1 MTQVNLRETK
11 QWSIL
16 GILHIIRANLKPHFV
31 GVIMSNHAPKVDP
44 IAKIIFLLSL
54 LAIVAV
60 VYVLV
65 SSLISTYQRN
75 STKGEVDTT
84 QLIMKVGENIKPIGV
99 SSLSGAPVAAAAG
112 RDGKEIYDAVCTACH
127 ATGVLD
133 SPKLGDKAAW
143 EDRAANGL
151 DALLATATNG
161 KGSMPAKGGD
171 PSLTDA
177 EIRTVVLYMTKEAG
191 LDLGGAVEEKKEA
204 PSAETPKEAAKI
216 EEKIEE
222 KPAVAVAPTPA
233 KAPESQPA
241 PVVPPAPVVAAAPV
255 VAEAPAAP
263 SIDGKKI
270 YDSAC
275 FACHATGVAGS
286 PKLGD
291 KAAWA
296 PRIATGMDA
305 LYTTSLK
312 GKGAMPPKGGNMAL
326 EDEKVKAAVDY
337 MVSQS
342 K

>member
-1 MTQVNLRETK
+1 
-11 QWSIL
+11 
-16 GILHIIRANLKPHFV
+16 
-31 GVIMSNHAPKVDP
+31 MSSHAPKVDP
-44 IAKIIFLLSL
+44 IAKIMFLISL

-65 SSLISTYQRN
+65 SSLISTYKRN
-75 STKGEVDTT
+75 SVKGEVDTT
-84 QLIMKVGENIKPIGV
+84 QLIMKVEGNLKPIGI
-99 SSLSGAPVAAAAG
+99 SSLSGAPVVGAAG
-112 RDGKEIYDAVCTACH
+112 RGGKEIYDAVCTACH
-127 ATGVLD
+127 TTGILD
-133 SPKLGDKAAW
+133 SPKLGDKVAW
-143 EDRAANGL
+143 EARAAGGL
-151 DALLATATNG
+151 DALLANATNG

-177 EIRTVVLYMTKEAG
+177 EIRAVVLYITKESG
-191 LDLGGAVEEKKEA
+191 LDLGGAVEVKKEA
-204 PSAETPKEAAKI
+204 PATEAPKAEKKV
-216 EEKIEE
+216 EE

-233 KAPESQPA
+233 KAPESKPA
-241 PVVPPAPVVAAAPV
+241 PVVPAAPTVAVAPVIAAAP
-255 VAEAPAAP
+255 ATPAAP
-263 SIDGKKI
+263 SIDGKKV

-275 FACHATGVAGS
+275 FACHASGVAGS

-296 PRIATGMDA
+296 PRIATGMEA

-326 EDEKVKAAVDY
+326 ADDKVKAAVDY

>member
-1 MTQVNLRETK
+1 
-11 QWSIL
+11 
-16 GILHIIRANLKPHFV
+16 
-31 GVIMSNHAPKVDP
+31 MSSHAPKVDP
-44 IAKIIFLLSL
+44 IAKILFLISL

-65 SSLISTYQRN
+65 SSLISTYKRN
-75 STKGEVDTT
+75 SVKGEVDTT
-84 QLIMKVGENIKPIGV
+84 QLIMKAEGNLKPIGI
-99 SSLSGAPVAAAAG
+99 SSMSGAPVVGAAG
-112 RDGKEIYDAVCTACH
+112 RGGKEIYGAVCTSCH

-143 EDRAANGL
+143 EARAAGGL
-151 DALLATATNG
+151 DALLATVTNG

-171 PSLTDA
+171 PSLTDS
-177 EIRTVVLYMTKEAG
+177 EIKAVVLYMTKESG
-191 LDLGGAVEEKKEA
+191 LDLGGAVEVKKEA
-204 PSAETPKEAAKI
+204 PAAEAPKKEEATT
-216 EEKIEE
+216 EKKVKE
-222 KPAVAVAPTPA
+222 KPAVAVAPTPT

-241 PVVPPAPVVAAAPV
+241 PVVPDAPAVAVAPVA
-255 VAEAPAAP
+255 AEAPTAP
-263 SIDGKKI
+263 SIDGKKV

-275 FACHATGVAGS
+275 FACHASGVAGS

-296 PRIATGMDA
+296 PRIATGMEA
-305 LYTTSLK
+305 LYVTSLK

-326 EDEKVKAAVDY
+326 ADDKVKAAVDY

>member
-1 MTQVNLRETK
+1 
-11 QWSIL
+11 
-16 GILHIIRANLKPHFV
+16 
-31 GVIMSNHAPKVDP
+31 MSSHAPKVDP
-44 IAKIIFLLSL
+44 IAKIIFLASL

-65 SSLISTYQRN
+65 SNLISTYERN
-75 STKGEVDTT
+75 SVKGEIDTT
-84 QLIMKVGENIKPIGV
+84 QLIMKVEENLKPIGV
-99 SSLSGAPVAAAAG
+99 SSLSGAPVVGAAG
-112 RDGKEIYDAVCTACH
+112 RGGKEIYDAVCASCH
-127 ATGVLD
+127 ASGVLD

-143 EDRAANGL
+143 EARAAGGL
-151 DALLATATNG
+151 DALLANVTKG
-161 KGSMPAKGGD
+161 KGSMSAKGGD

-177 EIRTVVLYMTKEAG
+177 EIRAVVLYMTKESG

-204 PSAETPKEAAKI
+204 PTAEAPKKEEAKT
-216 EEKIEE
+216 EKKVEE
-222 KPAVAVAPTPA
+222 KPAVAVAPTPT

-241 PVVPPAPVVAAAPV
+241 PAVPAAPVVAAAP
-255 VAEAPAAP
+255 ATPAP

-275 FACHATGVAGS
+275 FACHASGVAGS

-305 LYTTSLK
+305 LYNISLK
-312 GKGAMPPKGGNMAL
+312 GKGARPPKGGNMSL
-326 EDEKVKAAVDY
+326 SDDKVKAAVDY
-337 MVSQS
+337 MVEQS